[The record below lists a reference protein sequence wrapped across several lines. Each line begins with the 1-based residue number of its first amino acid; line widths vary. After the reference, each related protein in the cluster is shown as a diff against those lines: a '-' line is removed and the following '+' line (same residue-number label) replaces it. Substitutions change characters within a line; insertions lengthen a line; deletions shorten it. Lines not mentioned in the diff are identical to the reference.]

1 MKKTY
6 FNKIFVHTIPVLA
19 GYVFLGIAF
28 GLVMR
33 TKGFPLWFPPLMS
46 IVIYSGALEF
56 AAVPV
61 LAQSFDP
68 IGSLVL
74 GIMISAR
81 HLFYGIP
88 MLRKYKNMGMSKPM
102 LIFGL
107 TDESFSILSTID
119 VPEGIKPKHFYLG
132 VTLLNYLYWNVGTII
147 GDLCGD
153 FVGDRAEGLD
163 FAITALFIVLLIEQF
178 KNKAGVISGLTGLL
192 ATGIVLAI
200 VGSSNM
206 VIISMIIIVIVL
218 LGERKVIEHE

>member
-6 FNKIFVHTIPVLA
+6 FNRIFVHTIPVLA
-19 GYVFLGIAF
+19 GYIFLGIAF

-68 IGSLVL
+68 IGSLIL

-132 VTLLNYLYWNVGTII
+132 VTLLNYLYWNIGTII

-178 KNKAGVISGLTGLL
+178 KNKAGVISGITGLL

-200 VGSSNM
+200 AGSTNM

-218 LGERKVIEHE
+218 LGGRKVIEHE